1 MAFGEQEYVS
11 LRVPMVWH
19 LCGYGGQVGNL
30 LPPLRRSGKALCAC
44 RIKSKK
50 ENQRQVEEQRMQK
63 AAEQQEPFLGDGVC
77 KVLAQLELEERRL
90 NKVKQ
95 KEQRNKEYTR

>member
-1 MAFGEQEYVS
+1 M
-11 LRVPMVWH
+11 
-19 LCGYGGQVGNL
+19 
-30 LPPLRRSGKALCAC
+30 KALCAC

-50 ENQRQVEEQRMQK
+50 ENQRQVEEQRMQEVAK
-63 AAEQQEPFLGDGVC
+63 QQKPFLGDGVC

-95 KEQRNKEYTR
+95 KEERNKEYTR